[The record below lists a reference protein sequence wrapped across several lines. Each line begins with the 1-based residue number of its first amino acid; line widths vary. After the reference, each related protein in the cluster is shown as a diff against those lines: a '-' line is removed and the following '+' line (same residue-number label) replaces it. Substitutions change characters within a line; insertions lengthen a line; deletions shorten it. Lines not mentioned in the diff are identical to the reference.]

1 MQPGVHL
8 LTSTAISKYIEST
21 SEDGSKTHYCC
32 TEIYHSSGDHAGY
45 LYLNI
50 SAFTSIS
57 TLDNLV
63 NALISLIQFYYLNK
77 DPKDNKILN
86 TDVIVEF
93 EKNEN
98 ERSDFYIE
106 RKVEAKKNI
115 IELIENDRFLVV
127 GASKWQVKGEIRYY
141 YQE

>member
-1 MQPGVHL
+1 M
-8 LTSTAISKYIEST
+8 
-21 SEDGSKTHYCC
+21 
-32 TEIYHSSGDHAGY
+32 
-45 LYLNI
+45 YLNI

-127 GASKWQVKGEIRYY
+127 GSSKW
-141 YQE
+141 

>member
-1 MQPGVHL
+1 M
-8 LTSTAISKYIEST
+8 
-21 SEDGSKTHYCC
+21 
-32 TEIYHSSGDHAGY
+32 
-45 LYLNI
+45 
-50 SAFTSIS
+50 
-57 TLDNLV
+57 DNLV

-127 GASKWQVKGEIRYY
+127 GASKW
-141 YQE
+141 